1 MKKKRTTSRKP
12 AQKKLGKKITA
23 IAKVEQ
29 KIHHVVEK
37 QPLTDEQIIE
47 AFDILGI
54 TAKLESQKKK
64 GLFLAIARAMKLN
77 PILGELHVAEM
88 GGVLV
93 PVTDYKVYV
102 DRAERSQRLEWWD
115 VEESG
120 DIILGSKWRES
131 TYKCTLLVKRRD
143 WPRVWHYT
151 VRFVEA
157 VGLKESQPNSM
168 WSKRPFFMTWKCA
181 VAGLR
186 LILREDLG
194 ELPYID
200 AEIDGQASYTEEKPA
215 LQEPKEIAAEPPKEV
230 VAEKVFDI
238 GPDGVVKEATTPD
251 EIYALLMQSI
261 NQTVKIAGALVPV
274 LDSQIKVSFK
284 KRADA
289 VKSEAAALQK
299 LMNEI
304 LDTIEDE
311 KQKKLEAVK

>member
-1 MKKKRTTSRKP
+1 VKKKRTTSRKP
-12 AQKKLGKKITA
+12 VQKKLGKRITA

-29 KIHHVVEK
+29 QVRTVVER
-37 QPLTDEQIIE
+37 QPLPDDQILE
-47 AFDILGI
+47 AFDIMGI
-54 TAKLESQKKK
+54 TAKLDSQKKK

-120 DIILGSKWRES
+120 DIILGSNWKQS

-157 VGLKESQPNSM
+157 VGLKEGQPNSM

-230 VAEKVFDI
+230 VAEKVYDV
-238 GPDGVVKEATTPD
+238 GPSAPKEVTTPD
-251 EIYALLMQSI
+251 EIYALVMQTI

-274 LDSQIKVSFK
+274 LDSQAKVAFK

-289 VKSEAAALQK
+289 VKTEAPALQK